1 MPECDVRVSPCFTRH
16 LNLNPRTPRK
26 LDTQCLEARIMQDSD
41 AWRLDPALT
50 SFRREFDRLPEE
62 DMETQ
67 KESIKIMMLYA
78 IGVGDEP
85 SD

>member
-1 MPECDVRVSPCFTRH
+1 
-16 LNLNPRTPRK
+16 
-26 LDTQCLEARIMQDSD
+26 MQDSD